1 MKKITNKEEANF
13 YFKKVNQLVD
23 DYIKNHKVK
32 PNEIY
37 HYINRNYDSFLEEI
51 GLNDVEGIK
60 MVVNNV
66 LEHRL
71 NMQKD
76 QVIKFESFSLVKE
89 DVMSITKPNIEH
101 EKILADYFNTSV
113 GHIECV
119 VESLHMYLINDLG
132 VKKYAFIF
140 SKKEIDVI
148 KSNLLKELIKE
159 TSRKM
164 ISINEVNDRE
174 LGFSMRFWL
183 SDIIDEDKFRVFC
196 TSKIDEDS
204 VLKFINSFILSS
216 SNLPTLVSSERLK
229 YSGEF
234 HNYLIWTLY

>member
-1 MKKITNKEEANF
+1 MKKITSREEANI
-13 YFKKVNQLVD
+13 YFNKVNVIVD
-23 DYIKNHKVK
+23 DYINKHRIR
-32 PNEIY
+32 PSEIY
-37 HYINRNYDSFLEEI
+37 HYINRNYDSFLEET
-51 GLNDVEGIK
+51 GLKEIDNIK
-60 MVVNNV
+60 LIVNNV

-76 QVIKFESFSLVKE
+76 QVMKFESFSLVKE

-119 VESLHMYLINDLG
+119 DESLHMYLVNDLG

-140 SKKEIDVI
+140 SKEEIDVI

-174 LGFSMRFWL
+174 LGFSLRFWL
-183 SDIIDEDKFRVFC
+183 SDIIDEDKFRDFC
-196 TSKIDEDS
+196 ISKIGEDS
-204 VLKFINSFILSS
+204 VLKFITSFILSS
-216 SNLPTLVSSERLK
+216 SNLLTQVSSERLK
-229 YSGEF
+229 FSGEF
-234 HNYLIWTLY
+234 HNYLIWDLS